1 MTEEQQKIY
10 DAINLVHIEIAK
22 LPIEMSEYTPISLMC
37 IEAKNLVLRQVKKL
51 NIDDVS
57 NQRELLIAYEL
68 KLWINP
74 TKEQI
79 EISEKIVDMYLS
91 D

>member
-1 MTEEQQKIY
+1 MRKSEIIKKYKKDRHIQDNYKLDEDEMYLIEEIQK
-10 DAINLVHIEIAK
+10 ALKQGQTLPLV
-22 LPIEMSEYTPISLMC
+22 
-37 IEAKNLVLRQVKKL
+37 
-51 NIDDVS
+51 DVS

-91 D
+91 N